1 MKSLIVPGNLDS
13 LKAIRHYVIE
23 AAAQVG
29 LDKKVAYRLQLS
41 VDEIA
46 TNIIV
51 HGYEQA
57 GKTGTVTVQAEINQ
71 DTLTVTLEDSS
82 APFDPRPLER
92 PEHINK
98 PIKERP
104 IGGLGVYLAMEN
116 VDKFEY
122 EYVNNR
128 NRNIFIIKR
137 PSNDATTPG

>member
-1 MKSLIVPGNLDS
+1 MKPLTVPGSLDS
-13 LKAIRHYVIE
+13 LSAIRHYVTE

-29 LDKKVAYRLQLS
+29 LDHKATYRLQLA

-46 TNIIV
+46 TNIIL
-51 HGYEQA
+51 HGYEE
-57 GKTGTVTVQAEINQ
+57 TGANGVVTVQAEISR
-71 DTLTVTLEDSS
+71 DTLVITLEDAS

-92 PEHINK
+92 TDHIDK

-116 VDKFEY
+116 VDKFDY

-128 NRNIFIIKR
+128 NRNIFIVRR
-137 PSNDATTPG
+137 PSNDAATSG